1 MGKVEEG
8 GGWKPVSPVEDSG
21 APREMEYA
29 NEEEWPPNSRQVL
42 YYFFASSSSAFKK
55 KEAFQSRIDSGR
67 ISSVCPPV
75 CQSASLKSR
84 EIFSKSVNHRDIA
97 LSMQSSKNTVSVSSL
112 FRLVI
117 PFNLSICVASTNAIS
132 FRSYRRK
139 NWIKMENFLSRYA
152 SKYKFTKVEKRII
165 IIFLFV
171 FMFVWFLCKRI
182 RVKLIAYLFILDI
195 VCYFYFQSILIS
207 K

>member
-1 MGKVEEG
+1 
-8 GGWKPVSPVEDSG
+8 
-21 APREMEYA
+21 
-29 NEEEWPPNSRQVL
+29 
-42 YYFFASSSSAFKK
+42 
-55 KEAFQSRIDSGR
+55 
-67 ISSVCPPV
+67 
-75 CQSASLKSR
+75 
-84 EIFSKSVNHRDIA
+84 
-97 LSMQSSKNTVSVSSL
+97 
-112 FRLVI
+112 
-117 PFNLSICVASTNAIS
+117 
-132 FRSYRRK
+132 
-139 NWIKMENFLSRYA
+139 MENFLSRYA